1 MFGFIQLRKLYS
13 SSVHQLVVVVVDC
26 ADGRI
31 GPTLVNISR
40 LGNRRQQRRT
50 HGEIQKSLGAGAI
63 LLLWF
68 VEVRIGRRPLP
79 SYQHG

>member
-40 LGNRRQQRRT
+40 LGNRRQQRPT
-50 HGEIQKSLGAGAI
+50 LGAIQSHLALAPVAGAATM
-63 LLLWF
+63 
-68 VEVRIGRRPLP
+68 VRHC
-79 SYQHG
+79 S